1 MNHAAP
7 IKPLLLTLLCVMLL
21 VTQLDGAHW
30 HFCFDGKEAPVSIHL
45 IDMESHHGDKPG
57 MQASHDDTDVSMGVV
72 VAPKASTHDFN
83 LDAAPV
89 LLVAAF
95 VLALLFA
102 KPQFQSPK
110 SIRVAASVPYAFL
123 PPLRGPPR

>member
-21 VTQLDGAHW
+21 VAQIDGAHW

-45 IDMESHHGDKPG
+45 IDVESHHGGQAG
-57 MQASHDDTDVSMGVV
+57 MQASHDDTDVAMGVV
-72 VAPKASTHDFN
+72 MPPKASVYHFN
-83 LDAAPV
+83 LDSAPV
-89 LLVAAF
+89 LLIAAF
-95 VLALLFA
+95 LLALLYA
-102 KPQFQSPK
+102 KPEFQAPR
-110 SIRVAASVPYAFL
+110 IVRVAASAPYAFL